1 MMQLNTSIVLKN
13 KNLHLSR
20 LQDGSDF
27 FLKNQ
32 TQNKHMGG
40 SNVTNPKK
48 IEMVNDFQQQFAKK
62 MNELGFTYSNIDL
75 YQQAF
80 SHSSFINDFNMD
92 RLAHNERLEFLGD
105 AVLELTVS
113 RYLFDKHPDLPEGNL
128 TKMRATIVCE
138 PSLVIFAN
146 KIELN
151 QLILLGKGEEKTG
164 GRTRPSLVSDAFEAF
179 VGALY
184 LDQGLDVVWQFAEK
198 VIFPYV
204 EDDDLVGVVDFK
216 TQFQEYVHSQ
226 NRGDV
231 TYRLIKEEGPA
242 HHRLFT
248 SEVIL
253 ENEAVATGQGK
264 TKKESEQKAAESAYS
279 KLKSNNNL

>member
-1 MMQLNTSIVLKN
+1 MHPK
-13 KNLHLSR
+13 
-20 LQDGSDF
+20 
-27 FLKNQ
+27 Q
-32 TQNKHMGG
+32 TQMIK
-40 SNVTNPKK
+40 
-48 IEMVNDFQQQFAKK
+48 DFQYKFNEK
-62 MNELGFTYSNIDL
+62 MKMLDL
-75 YQQAF
+75 SYTHLDVYQQAF

-113 RYLFDKHPDLPEGNL
+113 RYLFDKYPNLPEGNL

-179 VGALY
+179 IGALY
-184 LDQGLDVVWQFAEK
+184 LDQGLDVVWKFARK

-204 EDDDLVGVVDFK
+204 EHNELIGVVDFK
-216 TQFQEYVHSQ
+216 TQFQEYIHSQ
-226 NRGDV
+226 SKGDV

-253 ENEAVATGQGK
+253 ENKAIARGQGR
-264 TKKESEQKAAESAYS
+264 TKKESEQKAAESAYHMLRDEN
-279 KLKSNNNL
+279 K

>member
-1 MMQLNTSIVLKN
+1 MQLNTSIVLKN

>member
-1 MMQLNTSIVLKN
+1 MAKHKKDALLQAFNEKFANKMHALQLSYD
-13 KNLHLSR
+13 NL
-20 LQDGSDF
+20 
-27 FLKNQ
+27 
-32 TQNKHMGG
+32 
-40 SNVTNPKK
+40 P
-48 IEMVNDFQQQFAKK
+48 
-62 MNELGFTYSNIDL
+62 L

-113 RYLFDKHPDLPEGNL
+113 RYLFDKYPQLPEGNL

-146 KIELN
+146 KIKLN
-151 QLILLGKGEEKTG
+151 ELILLGKGEEKTG

-184 LDQGLDVVWQFAEK
+184 LDQGLDAVWHFAQV

-204 EDDDLVGVVDFK
+204 EDNALMGVIDFK
-216 TQFQEYVHSQ
+216 TQFQEYIHRLNKGS
-226 NRGDV
+226 V
-231 TYRLIKEEGPA
+231 TYRLIHEEGPA

-248 SEVIL
+248 SEVLL
-253 ENEAVATGQGK
+253 EGEAIAEGQGR
-264 TKKESEQKAAESAYS
+264 TKKESEQKAAEKAYTEM
-279 KLKSNNNL
+279 KQKQ

>member
-1 MMQLNTSIVLKN
+1 M
-13 KNLHLSR
+13 H
-20 LQDGSDF
+20 
-27 FLKNQ
+27 
-32 TQNKHMGG
+32 
-40 SNVTNPKK
+40 PKQS
-48 IEMVNDFQQQFAKK
+48 EMIKDFQYQFDKK
-62 MNELGFTYSNIDL
+62 MKMLGLSYTHLDV

-113 RYLFDKHPDLPEGNL
+113 RYLFDKYPNLPEGNL

-179 VGALY
+179 IGALY
-184 LDQGLDVVWQFAEK
+184 LDQGLEVVWKFAQK

-204 EDDDLVGVVDFK
+204 EHNELIGVVDFK
-216 TQFQEYVHSQ
+216 TQFQEYINSQ
-226 NRGDV
+226 SKGDV
-231 TYRLIKEEGPA
+231 TYHLIKEEGPA

-253 ENEAVATGQGK
+253 ENKAIAKGQGR
-264 TKKESEQKAAESAYS
+264 TKKESEQKAAESAYH
-279 KLKSNNNL
+279 KLRDENK

>member
-1 MMQLNTSIVLKN
+1 MQELNLN
-13 KNLHLSR
+13 
-20 LQDGSDF
+20 F
-27 FLKNQ
+27 NQ
-32 TQNKHMGG
+32 
-40 SNVTNPKK
+40 
-48 IEMVNDFQQQFAKK
+48 VN
-62 MNELGFTYSNIDL
+62 L

-92 RLAHNERLEFLGD
+92 RLDHNERLEFLGD

-113 RYLFDKHPDLPEGNL
+113 RYLFDKYPELPEGNL

-146 KIELN
+146 KIALHD
-151 QLILLGKGEEKTG
+151 LILLGKGEEKTG

-184 LDQGLDVVWQFAEK
+184 LDQGLAAVWKFAEN
-198 VIFPYV
+198 VIFPFV
-204 EDDDLVGVVDFK
+204 EGDKLDGVVDFK
-216 TQFQEYVHSQ
+216 TQFQEYVHQQ
-226 NRGDV
+226 NKGDV
-231 TYRLIKEEGPA
+231 TYRLINEEGPA

-253 ENEAVATGQGK
+253 ENKPVAIGKGK
-264 TKKESEQKAAESAYS
+264 TKKNRNNKQQKVHI
-279 KLKSNNNL
+279 NF

>member
-1 MMQLNTSIVLKN
+1 
-13 KNLHLSR
+13 
-20 LQDGSDF
+20 
-27 FLKNQ
+27 
-32 TQNKHMGG
+32 
-40 SNVTNPKK
+40 
-48 IEMVNDFQQQFAKK
+48 
-62 MNELGFTYSNIDL
+62 
-75 YQQAF
+75 
-80 SHSSFINDFNMD
+80 
-92 RLAHNERLEFLGD
+92 
-105 AVLELTVS
+105 
-113 RYLFDKHPDLPEGNL
+113 
-128 TKMRATIVCE
+128 MRATIVCE
-138 PSLVIFAN
+138 HSLVIFAN

-204 EDDDLVGVVDFK
+204 EDDELVGVVDFK

-264 TKKESEQKAAESAYS
+264 TKRIRTKSGRERLFKI
-279 KLKSNNNL
+279 KSNNNL

>member
-20 LQDGSDF
+20 LQDGSVF

-32 TQNKHMGG
+32 TKNKHMGG
-40 SNVTNPKK
+40 SNVTNPKN

-204 EDDDLVGVVDFK
+204 EDDELVGVVDFK

>member
-1 MMQLNTSIVLKN
+1 M
-13 KNLHLSR
+13 
-20 LQDGSDF
+20 
-27 FLKNQ
+27 
-32 TQNKHMGG
+32 
-40 SNVTNPKK
+40 
-48 IEMVNDFQQQFAKK
+48 
-62 MNELGFTYSNIDL
+62 
-75 YQQAF
+75 
-80 SHSSFINDFNMD
+80 
-92 RLAHNERLEFLGD
+92 
-105 AVLELTVS
+105 
-113 RYLFDKHPDLPEGNL
+113 
-128 TKMRATIVCE
+128 
-138 PSLVIFAN
+138 
-146 KIELN
+146 
-151 QLILLGKGEEKTG
+151 
-164 GRTRPSLVSDAFEAF
+164 SDAFEAF

-204 EDDDLVGVVDFK
+204 EDDELVGVVDFK

-264 TKKESEQKAAESAYS
+264 TKKNQNKSGRSAYS
-279 KLKSNNNL
+279 KLKAIIIFNIY

>member
-1 MMQLNTSIVLKN
+1 VAN
-13 KNLHLSR
+13 H
-20 LQDGSDF
+20 
-27 FLKNQ
+27 
-32 TQNKHMGG
+32 
-40 SNVTNPKK
+40 KK
-48 IEMVNDFQQQFAKK
+48 REMVKEFQQKFTNK
-62 MNELGFTYSNIDL
+62 MNEWGFNFNNIDM

-80 SHSSFINDFNMD
+80 SHSSFINDFNMN
-92 RLAHNERLEFLGD
+92 RLDHNERLEFLGD

-113 RYLFDKHPDLPEGNL
+113 RYLFDKHPHLPEGNL

-146 KIELN
+146 KIDLN
-151 QLILLGKGEEKTG
+151 ELILLGKGEEKTG
-164 GRTRPSLVSDAFEAF
+164 GRTRPSLISDAFEAF

-184 LDQGLDVVWQFAEK
+184 LDQGLDTVWKFAEK

-204 EDDDLVGVVDFK
+204 EDDELVGVVDFK
-216 TQFQEYVHSQ
+216 TQFQEYVHRQ
-226 NRGDV
+226 NKGDV

-253 ENEAVATGQGK
+253 ENNAVAEGKGK
-264 TKKESEQKAAESAYS
+264 TKKESEQKAAEQAY
-279 KLKSNNNL
+279 KSMKKNESF